1 MTAAQPVRAPMTR
14 PMSVRVRE
22 ITELAPS
29 LKRFS
34 FEPAHGGLFPTAPAG
49 GHVMLTLRDGGRV
62 MKNAYSLVSPPAE
75 RARYDIIVRHVAQS
89 RGGSTFLHRQ
99 VAPGDVL
106 EMANPVSLFPIMATA
121 KKHLLIGGGIGIT
134 PLLSFLPEL
143 KARGARFELHQ
154 LAVPEE
160 APVFERLLAPFAAGE
175 EIRVH
180 GGGRSAFDLAGL
192 LARQPLG
199 THLYVCGPH
208 SLMEAVTATAAAL
221 GWPKGKVHKE
231 SFGGDVSGLPFRAVL
246 AKSGLEVEVGAN
258 QTLLEAVEAAGIAAP
273 CLCRGG
279 ACGECV
285 TPVIEGEVEHRDD
298 FLSDQEKAAGTLIM
312 TCVSRA
318 RGPRLV
324 IDL

>member
-1 MTAAQPVRAPMTR
+1 MTAGEPLH
-14 PMSVRVRE
+14 VRVRE
-22 ITELAPS
+22 IEELAPS

-34 FEPAHGGLFPTAPAG
+34 FEPAHGGQFPTPPAG
-49 GHVMLTLRDGGRV
+49 GHVMLTLRDGARV
-62 MKNAYSLVSPPAE
+62 MKNAYSLVTPPTE
-75 RARYDIIVRHVAQS
+75 RTRYDIIVRLVAQS
-89 RGGSTFLHRQ
+89 RGGSSFLHRS
-99 VAPGDVL
+99 VVPGDVL
-106 EMANPVSLFPIMATA
+106 EMANPISLFSLAATA
-121 KKHLLIGGGIGIT
+121 RKHLLVGGGIGIT

-154 LAVPEE
+154 LATGEE
-160 APVFERLLAPFAAGE
+160 APVFERLLAPYAAAE

-180 GGGRSAFDLAGL
+180 SGGRAAFDLAGL

-208 SLMEAVTATAAAL
+208 SLMDAVTGTAAGL
-221 GWPKGKVHKE
+221 GWPKGKIHKE

-246 AKSGLEVEVGAN
+246 KKSGIEVEVGET
-258 QTLLEAVEAAGIAAP
+258 QSLLEAIEAAGVAAP

-279 ACGECV
+279 ACGECA
-285 TPVIEGEVEHRDD
+285 TPVIEGEADHRDD
-298 FLSDQEKAAGTLIM
+298 FLSAEEKASGKLIM

-324 IDL
+324 LDL

>member
-1 MTAAQPVRAPMTR
+1 MTAAPSRA
-14 PMSVRVRE
+14 VRVRE
-22 ITELAPS
+22 IVELAPS

-34 FEPAHGGLFPTAPAG
+34 FEPADGGLFPTAPAG
-49 GHVMLTLRDGGRV
+49 GHVMLTLRDGARV
-62 MKNAYSLVSPPAE
+62 MKNAYSLVSPPDQ
-75 RARYDIIVRHVAQS
+75 RARYDIIVRLVAQS
-89 RGGSTFLHRQ
+89 RGGSAFLHRS

-106 EMANPVSLFPIMATA
+106 EMASPISLFPLAATA

-143 KARGARFELHQ
+143 KARGARFEMHQ
-154 LAVPEE
+154 LATLEE
-160 APVFERLLAPFAAGE
+160 VPVFERLLAPYAAGE

-180 GGGRSAFDLAGL
+180 GGGRSAFDMAGL

-199 THLYVCGPH
+199 THLYVCGPT
-208 SLMEAVTATAAAL
+208 SLMEAVATTAAAL

-246 AKSGLEVEVGAN
+246 RKSGIEVEVGAS
-258 QTLLEAVEAAGIAAP
+258 QTLLEAIEAAGVEAP

-279 ACGECV
+279 ACGECA
-285 TPVIEGEVEHRDD
+285 TPVLEGEPDHRDD
-298 FLSDQEKAAGTLIM
+298 FLSQQEKAAGSLIM

-318 RGPRLV
+318 RGPRIVL
-324 IDL
+324 DL

>member
-1 MTAAQPVRAPMTR
+1 MSPAATCD
-14 PMSVRVRE
+14 VRVRE
-22 ITELAPS
+22 IEPLAPG

-34 FEPAHGGLFPTAPAG
+34 FEPAHGGLFPTPPAG
-49 GHVMLTLRDGGRV
+49 GHVMLTLRDGARV

-75 RARYDIIVRHVAQS
+75 RARYDIIVRLVAQS
-89 RGGSTFLHRQ
+89 RGGSAFLHHK
-99 VAPGDVL
+99 VARGDVL
-106 EMANPVSLFPIMATA
+106 EMAPPLSLFPVAATA

-134 PLLSFLPEL
+134 PLLSHLPEL
-143 KARGARFELHQ
+143 KARGARYELHQ
-154 LAVPEE
+154 LSVAEE
-160 APVFERLLAPFAAGE
+160 AAVFERLLAPFAAGA

-180 GGGRSAFDLAGL
+180 GGGRAAFDMAGL

-199 THLYVCGPH
+199 THLYVCGPRA
-208 SLMEAVTATAAAL
+208 LMDAVSGTALAL
-221 GWPKGKVHKE
+221 GWPKGKIHKE
-231 SFGGDVSGLPFRAVL
+231 SFGDTSGGLPFKAVL
-246 AKSGLEVEVGAN
+246 KRSGIEVEVGAT
-258 QTLLEAVEAAGIAAP
+258 QSLLEAMEAAGVAAP

-279 ACGECV
+279 ACGECR

-298 FLSDQEKAAGTLIM
+298 FLSAEEKAAGTVIM

>member
-1 MTAAQPVRAPMTR
+1 
-14 PMSVRVRE
+14 MSAGVAIPVRVRE
-22 ITELAPS
+22 VTQLAPS

-34 FEPAHGGLFPTAPAG
+34 FEPAHGGLFPTPPAG
-49 GHVMLTLRDGGRV
+49 GHVLLTLRDGGRV

-75 RARYDIIVRHVAQS
+75 RARYDIIVRQVAQS
-89 RGGSTFLHRQ
+89 RGGSAFLHRQ
-99 VAPGDVL
+99 VKPGDVL
-106 EMANPVSLFPIMATA
+106 EMGNPVSLFPLMATA

-143 KARGARFELHQ
+143 TARAARFELHQ
-154 LAVPEE
+154 LAATDE
-160 APVFERLLAPFAAGE
+160 AAVFERLLAPFAAGE
-175 EIRVH
+175 QIRVH
-180 GGGRSAFDLAGL
+180 AGGRAAFDLAGL

-208 SLMEAVTATAAAL
+208 SLMDAVAGTAAAL
-221 GWPKGKVHKE
+221 GWPWGKIHKE
-231 SFGGDVSGLPFRAVL
+231 SFGGNVSGLPFRAVL
-246 AKSGLEVEVGAN
+246 AKSGIEVEVGET
-258 QTLLEAVEAAGIAAP
+258 QTLLEAIEAAGIDPP

-279 ACGECV
+279 ACGECL
-285 TPVIEGEVEHRDD
+285 TPVVEGEVEHRDD
-298 FLSDQEKAAGTLIM
+298 FLSDAEKADGRLIM

>member
-1 MTAAQPVRAPMTR
+1 MTAAQPID
-14 PMSVRVRE
+14 VRVRE
-22 ITELAPS
+22 IVELAPS

-34 FEPAHGGLFPTAPAG
+34 FEPAQGGLFPTPPAG
-49 GHVMLTLRDGGRV
+49 GHVMLTLRDDGRV
-62 MKNAYSLVSPPAE
+62 MKNAYSLVSPPSE
-75 RARYDIIVRHVAQS
+75 RARYDIIVRLVAQS
-89 RGGSTFLHRQ
+89 RGGSSYLHRR

-106 EMANPVSLFPIMATA
+106 EMANPVSLFPLASTA

-154 LAVPEE
+154 LAAPDEV
-160 APVFERLLAPFAAGE
+160 PVFERLLAPYAGGE
-175 EIRVH
+175 DIRVH
-180 GGGRSAFDLAGL
+180 GGGRTAFDLAGL

-199 THLYVCGPH
+199 THAYVCGPH
-208 SLMEAVTATAAAL
+208 SLMEAVVSTAAAL
-221 GWPKGKVHKE
+221 GWPRGKVHKE

-246 AKSGLEVEVGAN
+246 RKSGIEVEVGES
-258 QTLLEAVEAAGIAAP
+258 QSLLEAIEAAGVAAP

-279 ACGECV
+279 ACGECA
-285 TPVIEGEVEHRDD
+285 TPVVEGEVEHRDD
-298 FLSDQEKAAGTLIM
+298 FLSAEEKAAGALIM

-318 RGPRLV
+318 RGPRIV